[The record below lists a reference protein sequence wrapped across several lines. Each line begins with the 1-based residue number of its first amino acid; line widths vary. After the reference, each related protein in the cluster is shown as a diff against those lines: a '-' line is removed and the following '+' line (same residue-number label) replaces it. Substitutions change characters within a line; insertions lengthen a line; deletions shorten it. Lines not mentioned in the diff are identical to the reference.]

1 MTHLPIILIAALSLA
16 WNTPQTEPGG
26 AGTIRL
32 DVVAVDERG
41 APVTDLK
48 PAEFEVW
55 ISGYRAPIKDVVAVT
70 PGTHRPTIVLLLD
83 NVAVGPNIMPRLK
96 ATARHF
102 VEGMGPGEELA
113 IVLLDGGRLA
123 FTGDRRQ
130 LLDAI
135 EALHPRGLPLRPE
148 DAGEDVL
155 GTMEMLAGQLQE
167 RGAGRRI
174 VVGIGAGWV
183 FDKPLPPPGVRD
195 LDRRWAAA
203 MRAMAAANV
212 SLYVIDPV
220 GLGAVRNTGVDGG
233 DSGFAR
239 ETGGH
244 AFLETNDLDGAADRV
259 RMEAGSYYILE
270 TANPPVQRNADLRK
284 VEVKVLRK
292 GVTVRARRGI
302 KGRD

>member
-1 MTHLPIILIAALSLA
+1 MTQLPIILIAASSLA
-16 WNTPQTEPGG
+16 YTPQTEPAAAG
-26 AGTIRL
+26 ALRL
-32 DVVAVDERG
+32 DVVAIDERG

-48 PAEFEVW
+48 PAEFELW
-55 ISGYRAPIKDVVAVT
+55 ISGYRVPIKDVVAVT
-70 PGTHRPTIVLLLD
+70 PGTRKPTIVLLLD

-113 IVLLDGGRLA
+113 IVLLDGGKLA
-123 FTGDRRQ
+123 FTSDRRQ
-130 LLDAI
+130 LLQAI
-135 EALHPRGLPLRPE
+135 EELHPRGFPLRPD

-155 GTMEMLAGQLQE
+155 GTMEMLAGLLQE
-167 RGAGRRI
+167 QGSGRRI
-174 VVGIGAGWV
+174 IVGIGAGWV
-183 FDKPLPPPGVRD
+183 FDKPLPPPGIRD

-220 GLGAVRNTGVDGG
+220 GLGAIRKAGADAG

-239 ETGGH
+239 ETGGR
-244 AFLETNDLDGAADRV
+244 AFLETNDLDGAADRI
-259 RMEAGSYYILE
+259 RMEAGTYYLLE